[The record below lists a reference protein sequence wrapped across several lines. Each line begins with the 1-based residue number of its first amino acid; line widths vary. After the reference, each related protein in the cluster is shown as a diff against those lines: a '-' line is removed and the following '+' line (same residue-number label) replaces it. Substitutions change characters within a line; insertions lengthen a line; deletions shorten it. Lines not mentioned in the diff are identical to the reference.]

1 MPLQKSRATF
11 LLLPLELRLQIY
23 EYMYLCKKPIML
35 DKNRQHRTERSLPL
49 SVLRTCK
56 QIHQE
61 ASTILY
67 SQNIFSLTWPAQI
80 CKWLTQ
86 IGRANI
92 KLLKTIHILAHPK
105 WNEEEEYFART
116 TGCWYKVLDFLARE
130 ATGLRHIEI
139 CWSAWFIA
147 GGDYGKDL
155 RFVRE
160 LAKIQGLQSMVI
172 DGLYGKHWP
181 RYLTKQMGV
190 TVVEKNPI
198 NERSPPRMRM
208 WQEGTEDLIP

>member
-23 EYMYLCKKPIML
+23 KYMFLCKKPIMM

-61 ASTILY
+61 ASPILY
-67 SQNIFSLTWPAQI
+67 SQNIFALTWPDQI

-92 KLLKTIHILAHPK
+92 KLLKTIHILVLPK

-116 TGCWYKVLDFLARE
+116 TGCWYKVLDLLAQE
-130 ATGLRHIEI
+130 ATGLRHILI
-139 CWSAWFIA
+139 YWSASFRP
-147 GGDYGKDL
+147 GDYGKDL

-160 LAKIQGLQSMVI
+160 LAKIQGLQSMVV
-172 DGLYGKHWP
+172 DGFYGMHWP
-181 RYLTKQMGV
+181 RYLTEKMGV
-190 TVVEKNPI
+190 TVVETNLI
-198 NERSPPRMRM
+198 NKRSPLRMRI